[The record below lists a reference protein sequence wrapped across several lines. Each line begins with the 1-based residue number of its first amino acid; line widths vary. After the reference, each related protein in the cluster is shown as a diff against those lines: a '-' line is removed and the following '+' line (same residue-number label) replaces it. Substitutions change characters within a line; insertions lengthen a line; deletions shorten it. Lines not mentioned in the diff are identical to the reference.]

1 MLDTSNKTC
10 RCIASLLV
18 AHGVRDAVVSP
29 GSRNAPLLMAFSRQK
44 QLNLISVVDE
54 RSAGFVALGMA
65 VTSGRPVALVCTS
78 GSALLNYGP
87 AVAEAYYRRVPLI
100 VISAD
105 RPVEWIGQDDSQTIV
120 QPGALSGYVKRSYD
134 LPADSEGRRMWYEN
148 RLVNDALITAI
159 SGRRG
164 PVHINVQIAEPI
176 NGLSDNRDDAC
187 DRVMNRVVS
196 LIRPATSFPTS
207 EARALG
213 STIASPVKVM
223 IVAGFLPPD
232 KTLNKAMLRLSN
244 LPNFVVL
251 TETISNLHGDRF
263 ISAIDA
269 ALASI
274 PDDKRDRLKPDVV
287 ITTGGALV
295 SRHIKQ
301 YLRQTTLTAH
311 WHVGEIDDTVDCLQQ
326 LSCRIEMPPAVFF
339 SQLAS
344 AMQPHKKDC
353 DFARD
358 WSVQKNRARSLTDSF
373 GAQVEWSD
381 FKAFATFVPKIPRN
395 WNVHFSNGTS
405 IRYAQIFGHHE
416 YHRCE
421 CNRGVSGIDGCT
433 STAVGGMLAYRHGV
447 TLLVSGDM
455 SALYDLAGLT
465 GGLLTA
471 RFKMIIINNSGGG
484 IFRFIGATSELDIRE
499 NLLCCPSEIN
509 FAAVASSLGMACF
522 TASNEHELRKVF
534 PVFSA
539 ESERAALLVISTPAI
554 DSADCLKD
562 FFKFCKTR

>member
-29 GSRNAPLLMAFSRQK
+29 GSRNAPLLMALSRQK

-134 LPADSEGRRMWYEN
+134 LPADSEGRQMWYEN

-176 NGLSDNRDDAC
+176 NGLSDNHDDAC

-207 EARALG
+207 AARALG

-244 LPNFVVL
+244 LPNF
-251 TETISNLHGDRF
+251 
-263 ISAIDA
+263 
-269 ALASI
+269 
-274 PDDKRDRLKPDVV
+274 
-287 ITTGGALV
+287 GADL
-295 SRHIKQ
+295 
-301 YLRQTTLTAH
+301 
-311 WHVGEIDDTVDCLQQ
+311 
-326 LSCRIEMPPAVFF
+326 
-339 SQLAS
+339 
-344 AMQPHKKDC
+344 
-353 DFARD
+353 
-358 WSVQKNRARSLTDSF
+358 N
-373 GAQVEWSD
+373 D
-381 FKAFATFVPKIPRN
+381 FKSSRRP
-395 WNVHFSNGTS
+395 VH
-405 IRYAQIFGHHE
+405 IRH
-416 YHRCE
+416 
-421 CNRGVSGIDGCT
+421 
-433 STAVGGMLAYRHGV
+433 
-447 TLLVSGDM
+447 
-455 SALYDLAGLT
+455 
-465 GGLLTA
+465 
-471 RFKMIIINNSGGG
+471 
-484 IFRFIGATSELDIRE
+484 
-499 NLLCCPSEIN
+499 
-509 FAAVASSLGMACF
+509 
-522 TASNEHELRKVF
+522 
-534 PVFSA
+534 
-539 ESERAALLVISTPAI
+539 
-554 DSADCLKD
+554 
-562 FFKFCKTR
+562 